1 MINGIIGRKI
11 GMTQIFAADGSVTPV
26 TVIKAGPCVVV
37 QKKSASGPD
46 GYDAVQLGL
55 VDERPVRLKNVTKP
69 MRGHFE
75 KTGGGIPPT
84 RILKEFRLT
93 EGGDGTNVGD
103 KVLVDQFSD
112 GEMVDVIGRSKG
124 RGFAGTVKR
133 HHFNRGP
140 ESHGS
145 MNVRAPG
152 SIGASAYPS
161 RVVKGNRSSGHMGDA
176 RITTKGLTVARVD
189 AGGVVTGLAPGKASI
204 KVTSGTAVTTVPV
217 TVVRNPVASLAIEPA
232 TAAARTGDVVR
243 FKVAAQG
250 AGGARLEMP
259 ALRWSVG
266 GGQAAHGGESPQPR
280 DHAEHV
286 LSSPSGMSLPVMLV
300 HRTRRDVSP
309 RCVPGSGEVSAVDRR
324 PLIPQGGGCS

>member
-1 MINGIIGRKI
+1 MINGIIGRKV

-55 VDERPVRLKNVTKP
+55 VDEKPLKLKNVTKP

-75 KTGGGIPPT
+75 KTGGGMPPT
-84 RILKEFRLT
+84 RILKEFRLD
-93 EGGDGTNVGD
+93 GDNSMNVGD
-103 KVLVDQFSD
+103 KVLVDQFAD

-124 RGFAGTVKR
+124 RGFAGTIKR

-161 RVVKGNRSSGHMGDA
+161 RVIKGNRSSGHMGDV
-176 RITTKGLTVARVD
+176 RVTIKGLTVARVD
-189 AGGVVTGLAPGKASI
+189 AENNLLMIRGAVPGANGSVVI
-204 KVTSGTAVTTVPV
+204 I
-217 TVVRNPVASLAIEPA
+217 R
-232 TAAARTGDVVR
+232 
-243 FKVAAQG
+243 KVA
-250 AGGARLEMP
+250 RK
-259 ALRWSVG
+259 
-266 GGQAAHGGESPQPR
+266 
-280 DHAEHV
+280 
-286 LSSPSGMSLPVMLV
+286 
-300 HRTRRDVSP
+300 
-309 RCVPGSGEVSAVDRR
+309 
-324 PLIPQGGGCS
+324 